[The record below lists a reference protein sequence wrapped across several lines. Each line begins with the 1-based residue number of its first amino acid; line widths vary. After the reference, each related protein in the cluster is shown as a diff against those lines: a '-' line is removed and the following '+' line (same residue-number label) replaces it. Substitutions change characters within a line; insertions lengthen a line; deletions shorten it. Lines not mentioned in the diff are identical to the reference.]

1 MTRREAR
8 EAVFGLLFET
18 DFHPQDTPES
28 IYDVS
33 CDNRD
38 VGEDKYVRA
47 AYFGVM
53 EHVNELDAIIEKYS
67 RGWKAYRISGISR
80 AALRLGTWEMLY
92 GDGIP
97 HNVSINE
104 AVELVKK
111 YDEQRARPFVNGVLN
126 AVKDAVESGDAVPNE

>member
-47 AYFGVM
+47 AYFGVI
-53 EHVNELDAIIEKYS
+53 EHLEALDAIIEKYS
-67 RGWKAYRISGISR
+67 RGWKTYRISGISR

-92 GDGIP
+92 GGDIP

-104 AVELVKK
+104 ALELVKK
-111 YDEQRARPFVNGVLN
+111 YDDRRARPFVNGVLN
-126 AVKDAVESGDAVPNE
+126 AVKDAIESGEAAAHE